1 MKRIATAIAIA
12 ALGVGAAATTAS
24 ARPEIPPGEDGSVS
38 NAETLAW
45 IQYQHQFVPATK
57 TVKPA
62 KKATHS
68 VWIIYPGH
76 YHH

>member
-24 ARPEIPPGEDGSVS
+24 ARPEIPPGEDGSAS
-38 NAETLAW
+38 NVETLAW
-45 IQYQHQFVPATK
+45 IKFQHQFAPAKK

-62 KKATHS
+62 KKAAHS
-68 VWIIYPGH
+68 VLIIYPGFDH
-76 YHH
+76 